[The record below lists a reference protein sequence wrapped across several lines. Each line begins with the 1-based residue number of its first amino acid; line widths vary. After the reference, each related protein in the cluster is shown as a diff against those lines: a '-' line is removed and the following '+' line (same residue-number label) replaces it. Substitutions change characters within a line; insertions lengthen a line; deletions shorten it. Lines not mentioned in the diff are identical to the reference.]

1 MRVLILTHHYPPEVG
16 APQTRLS
23 GTARFLRDRGHE
35 VTVVTAMPSYP
46 TGVIPPAYRG
56 TPRGGE
62 WIDGIRVERTW
73 TFARPGGSIRLR
85 LANQLSFAA
94 SALAALP
101 AVGRQDV
108 LLVES
113 PPLFVGLPGA
123 IFSGALRAPMVLHVS
138 DLWPAVPIE
147 LGALSNPWAIR
158 AARLFERGVYMASRR
173 LIVVTERWRD
183 QLVQDGVSAHKIDL
197 VSNGVDAT
205 FLNPDSAAARVERAS
220 VRAALGLAD
229 RTVVGCI
236 GTVSYVYGYDTILEA
251 ASLLAAD

>member
-23 GTARFLRDRGHE
+23 GTARFLRDRGHQ

-46 TGVIPPAYRG
+46 TGVVPPAYRG
-56 TPRGGE
+56 RPRLRE
-62 WIDGIRVERTW
+62 RIDDVTVERTW
-73 TFARPGGSIRLR
+73 TYARPGRSIRLR
-85 LANQLSFAA
+85 LANQLSFTA

-113 PPLFVGLPGA
+113 PPLFLGMTGA
-123 IFSGALRAPMVLHVS
+123 IFGAASRAPMVLHVS

-147 LGALSNPWAIR
+147 LEALTNPRAIR

-183 QLVQDGVSAHKIDL
+183 QLVRQGVPSSKIDL
-197 VSNGVDAT
+197 VTNGVDAG
-205 FLNPDSAAARVERAS
+205 FLDPATGAARAEREQ
-220 VRAALGLAD
+220 L
-229 RTVVGCI
+229 
-236 GTVSYVYGYDTILEA
+236 
-251 ASLLAAD
+251 

>member
-46 TGVIPPAYRG
+46 TGVIPPAYRRI
-56 TPRGGE
+56 PRRGE

-73 TFARPGGSIRLR
+73 TFARPGSSIRLR
-85 LANQLSFAA
+85 LANQLSFTA

-123 IFSGALRAPMVLHVS
+123 IFSAALVAPMVLHVS

-147 LGALSNPWAIR
+147 LGALSDPRAIR
-158 AARLFERGVYMASRR
+158 AARLFERAVYASSRR

-183 QLVQDGVSAHKIDL
+183 QLVRQGVPGDKIDL
-197 VSNGVDAT
+197 VTNGVDAA
-205 FLNPDSAAARVERAS
+205 FLDPEAAGSERA
-220 VRAALGLAD
+220 A
-229 RTVVGCI
+229 
-236 GTVSYVYGYDTILEA
+236 
-251 ASLLAAD
+251 